1 VPVSALVLRGIS
13 TYLDAV
19 KPQTWLFNGKRR
31 GDQISKEGIRH
42 AFRGV
47 IHKTGIKKQVCVHT
61 LRHSY
66 ATHLLEM
73 GLDIVSVKN
82 QLGHAEIR
90 TTMMYLHIAKSNP
103 KAGFSPMEKLYA
115 NANGK

>member
-1 VPVSALVLRGIS
+1 VLFGII
-13 TYLDAV
+13 YDC
-19 KPQTWLFNGKRR
+19 G
-31 GDQISKEGIRH
+31 
-42 AFRGV
+42 
-47 IHKTGIKKQVCVHT
+47 

-103 KAGFSPMEKLYA
+103 QAGFSPTLKLYG
-115 NANGK
+115 NGPGKK